1 MIEKNINSL
10 SLWFFEN
17 LQEHGSLT
25 HFISNR
31 TGGFSTPPHDS
42 LNLGFHVED
51 NPQRVLRNRELLAST
66 LDVPLYNFTLAQ
78 QVHDGGVKV
87 VTEDLKGRGATTQKT
102 ALNETDSLVTDVPDI
117 CLMVL
122 VADCLPL
129 LFFDTKK
136 NIIGAAHAGWRGTV
150 RFVAQNTVRVL
161 QERFGSVPKDI
172 LVGMGPC
179 IGPCCYEVGEDVIS
193 EFNDLSVG
201 KEGFV
206 KKRSHDGR
214 GYLDLWKSNES
225 QLLEMGI
232 PEENIESS
240 GICTCC
246 NHSSFFSHRY
256 EKGGTGRFGAG
267 IMINGS

>member
-1 MIEKNINSL
+1 MIEKNISSL
-10 SLWFFEN
+10 SFWFFEN
-17 LQEHGSLT
+17 LQEYGSLT
-25 HFISNR
+25 HFVSSR
-31 TGGFSTPPHDS
+31 TGGFSVPPHDS

-66 LDVPLYNFTLAQ
+66 LDIPLDNFTFAQ

-87 VTEDLKGRGATTQKT
+87 VTEGLQGRGAITQET
-102 ALNETDSLVTDVPDI
+102 ALEETDSLVTDIPSV
-117 CLMVL
+117 CLVVL

-129 LFFDTKK
+129 LFYDTKK

-150 RFVAQNTVRVL
+150 RCVTQNTVRVL
-161 QERFGSVPKDI
+161 RERFGSVPQDI

-193 EFNDLSVG
+193 EVNEISVG
-201 KEGFV
+201 KEGFIN
-206 KKRSHDGR
+206 KRTPDGR

-225 QLLEMGI
+225 QLLQMGI

-240 GICTCC
+240 GLCTYC
-246 NHSSFFSHRY
+246 NHSSFFSHRH